1 MFTAEPAPDIS
12 ARPVSVA
19 PVSSRT
25 LADRLGVDVDPAAE
39 FVVTGMSL
47 ASGSVQPGDLYAA
60 VPGARCHGAE
70 FASAAVS
77 RGAVALLTDHE
88 GAERCLQTGVSV
100 FAVDSARRVLGD
112 VAALIYGHPAS
123 RLTLIGVT
131 GTQGK
136 TTTTQLIAAGLRACG
151 RRTAVIGTMGT
162 WIGEHRVATA
172 LTTPEAPDLHAVFAV
187 MVEHGVEVCAVEV
200 SSHALVLGRVD
211 AVCFDLAVF
220 TNLGRDHLDFHADL
234 DDYFAAKARLF
245 TPQRSKRALINA
257 DDPYAARLTTA
268 PAIPTRS
275 FSVRDAATTQAS
287 SGVNVSSTTDWR
299 ADIKHSGPDGSSF
312 EMSGPDGLS
321 FSATV
326 ALAGAFNVANA
337 ACALAAIGEIGAEV
351 ESAARGIATE
361 AQVRGR
367 MERVDAG
374 QSFSVLVD
382 YAHKPDAVRA
392 ALTALRAITI
402 GRLIVVLGAGGD
414 RDRGK
419 RRLMGAVAA
428 ELADLVIV
436 TDDNPRGEIA
446 VDIRQELLAGARSVP
461 RQIEVIDIGDRAQAI
476 SHAVRSAQRGDA
488 ILIAGKGHEQGQQ
501 IGERVLAFDDRSVA
515 FGVLRSLPLGGP
527 P

>member
-100 FAVDSARRVLGD
+100 LVVDSARRVLGD

-162 WIGEHRVATA
+162 WIGERRVATA

-287 SGVNVSSTTDWR
+287 SGVNVASTHR
-299 ADIKHSGPDGSSF
+299 
-312 EMSGPDGLS
+312 
-321 FSATV
+321 
-326 ALAGAFNVANA
+326 LA
-337 ACALAAIGEIGAEV
+337 
-351 ESAARGIATE
+351 SRHQ
-361 AQVRGR
+361 AQW
-367 MERVDAG
+367 
-374 QSFSVLVD
+374 
-382 YAHKPDAVRA
+382 P
-392 ALTALRAITI
+392 
-402 GRLIVVLGAGGD
+402 GRLILRDVRPGRVELFRDRRARRCFQRGQRGVRLGRDWRDRRRGGD
-414 RDRGK
+414 SSARDR
-419 RRLMGAVAA
+419 
-428 ELADLVIV
+428 
-436 TDDNPRGEIA
+436 
-446 VDIRQELLAGARSVP
+446 
-461 RQIEVIDIGDRAQAI
+461 
-476 SHAVRSAQRGDA
+476 H
-488 ILIAGKGHEQGQQ
+488 
-501 IGERVLAFDDRSVA
+501 
-515 FGVLRSLPLGGP
+515 
-527 P
+527 